1 MVFEVAAET
10 VAVDTDGTACRI
22 HKSAYRSHQHCLAG
36 AVYALMKDI
45 AQMTDDRLNLG
56 AGSLYGALDTLQK
69 RGWIKALDEY
79 PQDRK
84 KEYIITDT
92 GKKFFER
99 DLVRL
104 EEMLQNAKKV
114 KEAANENYR

>member
-1 MVFEVAAET
+1 M
-10 VAVDTDGTACRI
+10 GRTAN
-22 HKSAYRSHQHCLAG
+22 SG
-36 AVYALMKDI
+36 ALTESIFYILLRLHSPAHGYALMKDI

-92 GKKFFER
+92 GKEFFER

-114 KEAANENYR
+114 KEAENENYR

>member
-1 MVFEVAAET
+1 M
-10 VAVDTDGTACRI
+10 GRTAN
-22 HKSAYRSHQHCLAG
+22 SG
-36 AVYALMKDI
+36 ALTESIFYILLRLHSPAHGYALMKDI

-56 AGSLYGALDTLQK
+56 AGSLYGALDILQK

-92 GKKFFER
+92 GKEFFER

-104 EEMLQNAKKV
+104 EMLQNAKKV